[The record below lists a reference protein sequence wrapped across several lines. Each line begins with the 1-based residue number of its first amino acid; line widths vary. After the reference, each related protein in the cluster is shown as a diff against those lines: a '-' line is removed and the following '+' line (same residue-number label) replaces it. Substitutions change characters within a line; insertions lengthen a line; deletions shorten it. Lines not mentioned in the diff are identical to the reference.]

1 MAGRADLGGMRQHV
15 TARWQR
21 GWPRF
26 EHGLLAAGAR
36 APYRTVM
43 ISAFANP
50 NKFLALSA
58 WLMPALGVLAVALLL
73 VGVPWSLVYAPAD
86 YQQGETARIMFIHVP
101 SAWVAMGAYVGMAIA
116 SITYLVWGHVLADVA
131 ARASAPVGAAFTALC
146 LATGSIWGRPT
157 WGTWWEWDGRLT
169 SVLVLFF
176 LYLGYM
182 ALRSAF
188 DDETRG
194 AKAAAIACLVG
205 SINIPIIRFS
215 VEWWNTLHQPASVI
229 REGGPSIDP
238 SMLWPLLIM
247 GLAYLLV
254 FAALVLG
261 GMRALVWQRRARV
274 LEARLAMGEG
284 ARTLDEAGLPGR
296 AGA

>member
-1 MAGRADLGGMRQHV
+1 
-15 TARWQR
+15 
-21 GWPRF
+21 
-26 EHGLLAAGAR
+26 
-36 APYRTVM
+36 M

-247 GLAYLLV
+247 GFAYLLL
-254 FAALVLG
+254 FGALVLG